1 MKNKTFAF
9 FGNTFQ
15 ISKSGNIRRVMED
28 ITLLGGKIVVE
39 KEFADFLEKAGSLH
53 DLAPLRLPSSEIKAD
68 FAVSMGGDGT
78 FLETARQIGDKQI
91 PIIGINTGRLGFIS
105 DLMPNDASAF
115 FKDLMN
121 GDYDIERRTLL
132 NASFSDCEEWQSFCA
147 LNEIAV
153 LKHDESSMIDIT
165 THVDGK
171 YLTTYRADGLVVSTP
186 TGSTGYSLSVGGPIV
201 APDSKS
207 IIISPIAAHSLAVRP
222 FIMNDYVK
230 ILLEIKS
237 RSKNF
242 MIAIDGKSKSLNDS
256 IKIKICK
263 APYTIGIVRQKQHSF
278 FDTLRNKLLWGAD
291 RR

>member
-1 MKNKTFAF
+1 
-9 FGNTFQ
+9 
-15 ISKSGNIRRVMED
+15 MED

-39 KEFADFLEKAGSLH
+39 KDFADFLEKAGSLH
-53 DLAPLRLPSSEIKAD
+53 GLAPLRLPSSEIEAD

-78 FLETARQIGDKQI
+78 FLETARQIGEKQI

-115 FKDLMN
+115 FKDLIN
-121 GDYDIERRTLL
+121 GDYEIERRTLL
-132 NASFSDCEEWQSFCA
+132 NASFSVCEGWQSFCA
-147 LNEIAV
+147 LNEVAV

-222 FIMNDYVK
+222 FIMNDDVK

-242 MIAIDGKSKSLNDS
+242 MIAIDGKSKSLSDS
-256 IKIKICK
+256 VKIEICK
-263 APYTIGIVRQKQHSF
+263 ASYTIGIVRQKQHSF